1 MKIFKKIIKRFIY
14 AAFLLYGYNLISV
27 EFNMMVPINLYNL
40 GLVMFLGPFILGG
53 ITGGLISPLF
63 YQRPY
68 PYYYQP
74 YPYYRPY
81 YY

>member
-1 MKIFKKIIKRFIY
+1 MNNRIRPVFGRGIGF
-14 AAFLLYGYNLISV
+14 G
-27 EFNMMVPINLYNL
+27 
-40 GLVMFLGPFILGG
+40 GGGFLGPFILGG
-53 ITGGLISPLF
+53 ITGSLITPLF